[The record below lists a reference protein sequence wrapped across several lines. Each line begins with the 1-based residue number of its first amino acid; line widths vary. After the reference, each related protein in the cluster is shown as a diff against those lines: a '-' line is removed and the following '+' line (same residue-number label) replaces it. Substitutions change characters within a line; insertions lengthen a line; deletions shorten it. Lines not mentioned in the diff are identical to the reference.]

1 MASFL
6 SKGPPSPPHTPF
18 RPEAPTGPR
27 LSVQPVLPHCPFGP
41 QTHHPSAPPGPALA
55 LPGLLLGCF
64 AWPELSGAL
73 LPVLDT
79 PGPPDHDTSP
89 TALTSRCS
97 GRPGAPRAAT
107 VSCLMCL
114 RCLAGGCGEA
124 RRHLVG
130 VEWQSGDLSEGG
142 ERWGAGHRSPD
153 RPSPCGGSHCTGGVL
168 GLLQLADPPQPS
180 LVPLSP
186 PTLLDEPPS
195 PRSRA

>member
-1 MASFL
+1 M
-6 SKGPPSPPHTPF
+6 
-18 RPEAPTGPR
+18 
-27 LSVQPVLPHCPFGP
+27 
-41 QTHHPSAPPGPALA
+41 
-55 LPGLLLGCF
+55 
-64 AWPELSGAL
+64 
-73 LPVLDT
+73 
-79 PGPPDHDTSP
+79 
-89 TALTSRCS
+89 
-97 GRPGAPRAAT
+97 
-107 VSCLMCL
+107 
-114 RCLAGGCGEA
+114 
-124 RRHLVG
+124 G